1 MKCLKL
7 ISIFLLLIC
16 FYGCDENG
24 ETVFNEDLIFKNSY
38 EITVPPFSY
47 SLIPGDS
54 VYVRGDLS
62 FDSEIIDT
70 VPSTPVLAWDST
82 NSNIICAAIFKDK
95 ILVENNS
102 IINDTSDIVWIWHSG
117 LSKGSNG
124 LVRFEDGIRKMNIT
138 QDDTLQNPDTLIKG
152 QIYYWGVWAWNN
164 SGIKI
169 NFSSREL
176 RFIVD

>member
-1 MKCLKL
+1 MRCLKF
-7 ISIFLLLIC
+7 ISIFLLFLC
-16 FYGCDENG
+16 FYRCDENG

-38 EITVPPFSY
+38 EITVPPYRY

-70 VPSTPVLAWDST
+70 VPSTPTLAWDSI
-82 NSNIICAAIFKDK
+82 NSNIICAAIFKNN

-102 IINDTSDIVWIWHSG
+102 IINDTSDIVWVWHSG
-117 LSKGSNG
+117 LAKGRNG
-124 LVRFEDGIRKMNIT
+124 LVKYEDGIRKMNIA
-138 QDDTLQNPDTLIKG
+138 QDDPLQNPDSLIDG

-164 SGIKI
+164 AGIEI

-176 RFIVD
+176 KFVIE